1 MNGSHRAARQI
12 TKTNCFRRCA
22 LVSAATWKN
31 PPNKEHGMNVPHSDA
46 LVFFG
51 ATGDLAYKKIFP
63 PLQAMTKHGH
73 LDVPVI
79 GVAKAG
85 WNVDQLRARAQDS
98 VEKHGGGIDPAA
110 FDKLCGLL
118 RYVDGDYKD
127 AATFQA
133 IRKELDSAQRPAHYL
148 AIPPVLFGLVVE
160 QLAKA
165 DCTQGARVV
174 VEKPFGHDCAS
185 AQELNRILLGT
196 FDEEHIF
203 RIDHY
208 LGKRPV
214 HNMVFFRFENA
225 LLESFWNRNQVE
237 SVQITMAEDFG
248 VQGRGAFYDQTG
260 TIRDVVQN
268 HLFQILVNLAME
280 PPVRTDSETLRDEK
294 VKVLKA
300 IPPLEAKNLV
310 RGQFRGYRKE
320 NGVAPDSKVET
331 FAALQLN
338 VDSWRWQGVP
348 FYIRAGKSLPV
359 TSTEM
364 VVRLRRP
371 PTVFPTC
378 TPAQNYFRFR
388 ISPEVTASFGLTVM
402 DQEEKM
408 IGEPVELLASQHPGA
423 EEMDAYERVL
433 GDAMAGDATLFA
445 REDYVEEAWR
455 IVDPVLKAG
464 TPVYEYEPGTWGP
477 NEVDQRVVPPGG
489 WANPV
494 VSG

>member
-1 MNGSHRAARQI
+1 MNLADTS
-12 TKTNCFRRCA
+12 
-22 LVSAATWKN
+22 KN
-31 PPNKEHGMNVPHSDA
+31 QPDEDEAMNVPHSDA

-63 PLQAMTKHGH
+63 SLQTMIKRGH

-85 WNVDQLRARAQDS
+85 WNIDQFHARARES
-98 VEKHGGGIDPAA
+98 LEKHGAGADPAA
-110 FDKLCGLL
+110 LAKLSSLL
-118 RYVDGDYKD
+118 RYVDGDYND
-127 AATFQA
+127 PATFQS
-133 IRKELDSAQRPAHYL
+133 IRRELGAAQRPAHYL

-160 QLAKA
+160 QLANA
-165 DCTQGARVV
+165 SCTDGARVI
-174 VEKPFGHDCAS
+174 VEKPFGHDRNS

-196 FDEEHIF
+196 FAEEHIF

-214 HNMVFFRFENA
+214 HNMIFFRFENA
-225 LLESFWNRNQVE
+225 ILESFWNRNQVE

-248 VQGRGAFYDQTG
+248 VQGRGTFYDQTG

-280 PPVRTDSETLRDEK
+280 PPVRTDSETIRDEK

-300 IPPLEAKNLV
+300 IPALEPKNLV
-310 RGQFRGYRKE
+310 RGQFRDYRKE
-320 NGVAPDSKVET
+320 HGVAPDSSVET

-359 TSTEM
+359 TCTEI

-371 PTVFPTC
+371 PKVFPTC
-378 TPAQNYFRFR
+378 SRAPNYFRFR
-388 ISPEVTASFGLTVM
+388 IAPDVTGAFGLRVM
-402 DQEEKM
+402 DPEEKM
-408 IGEPVELLASQHPGA
+408 IGQQVELLSSRHPGA

-433 GDAMAGDATLFA
+433 GDAMAGDASLFA

-455 IVDPVLKAG
+455 IVDPVLQAN

-477 NEVDQRVVPPGG
+477 REVERVTPPGG
-489 WANPV
+489 WHNPTLTD
-494 VSG
+494 

>member
-1 MNGSHRAARQI
+1 MS
-12 TKTNCFRRCA
+12 
-22 LVSAATWKN
+22 SAGTWKN
-31 PPNKEHGMNVPHSDA
+31 PPNEEDSMNVPHSDA

-51 ATGDLAYKKIFP
+51 ATGDLAHKKIFP
-63 PLQAMTKHGH
+63 SLQAMIKRGH
-73 LDVPVI
+73 LQVPVV

-85 WNVDQLRARAQDS
+85 WNVDQLRARARDGL
-98 VEKHGGGIDPAA
+98 EKHGGGVDAAA

-127 AATFQA
+127 AATFQS
-133 IRKELDSAQRPAHYL
+133 IRKELGPAQRPAHYL
-148 AIPPVLFGLVVE
+148 AIPPALFELVVE

-165 DCTQGARVV
+165 GCTNGARVI
-174 VEKPFGHDCAS
+174 VEKPFGRDLTS

-196 FDEEHIF
+196 FDEESIF

-248 VQGRGAFYDQTG
+248 IQGRGAFYDQTG

-268 HLFQILVNLAME
+268 HLFQVLVNLAME
-280 PPVRTDSETLRDEK
+280 PPVRTDSETIRDEK

-300 IPPLEAKNLV
+300 MPPLEAKNLV

-320 NGVAPDSKVET
+320 SGVAPDSKVET

-359 TSTEM
+359 TCTEI

-371 PTVFPTC
+371 PAVFPTC
-378 TPAQNYFRFR
+378 APAQNYFRFR
-388 ISPEVTASFGLTVM
+388 ISPEVTAAFGLTVM
-402 DQEEKM
+402 DPEEKM
-408 IGEPVELLASQHPGA
+408 IGEQVELLASHRPDP

-477 NEVDQRVVPPGG
+477 SEVDEKVAPPGG
-489 WANPV
+489 WQNPTV
-494 VSG
+494 TN